1 MEKIENPKIKEFLIM
16 FSSETLEQC
25 ALFTQTF
32 GNGFARMRLE
42 QNVQKVFTNEY
53 STTVKGYQDSFNKS
67 ITLCTSNIDDDFLTV
82 EKNTKI

>member
-1 MEKIENPKIKEFLIM
+1 MKKTENPKIKEFLIM

-42 QNVQKVFTNEY
+42 QNV
-53 STTVKGYQDSFNKS
+53 
-67 ITLCTSNIDDDFLTV
+67 
-82 EKNTKI
+82 